1 MPTEIE
7 AKIRFDDFDL
17 MRKRLTTAG
26 AERLKSVFEVN
37 TFFDTRSRK
46 LLRYDKGLR
55 LRENKDDA
63 TGTSMFVITVKGPQ
77 LSGALKSRE
86 EHEINVEPGPAA
98 RDLLLALGYEILLA
112 FEKRRE
118 TWILDG
124 CHVELD
130 ELPVLGRF
138 VEIEG
143 PDEATVYGVRQKL
156 QLDDEPLIRTGY
168 SKMLADYLQERGTGG
183 REVRF

>member
-7 AKIRFDDFDL
+7 AKLRFDDFDL
-17 MRKRLTTAG
+17 MRKRLVAAG
-26 AERLKSVFEVN
+26 ARRRKSVFEVN
-37 TFFDTRSRK
+37 TFFDTRTQK
-46 LLRYDKGLR
+46 LLRNDKGLR

-63 TGTSMFVITVKGPQ
+63 TGKSTYVITVKGPQ

-98 RDLLLALGYEILLA
+98 RELLLALGYEVILA

-118 TWILDG
+118 TWLLDD

-130 ELPVLGRF
+130 ELPVLGKF

-143 PDEATVYGVRQKL
+143 ADDATVFGVRKKL
-156 QLDDEPLIRTGY
+156 ELDDEPLIRIGY
-168 SKMLADYLQERGTGG
+168 SKMLADYLRERGTDR

>member
-1 MPTEIE
+1 MATEIE

-17 MRKRLTTAG
+17 MRRRLAKAG
-26 AERLKSVFEVN
+26 AQRVKSVFEVN
-37 TFFDTRSRK
+37 TFFDTSSRK
-46 LLRYDKGLR
+46 LLRQDKGLR

-63 TGTSMFVITVKGPQ
+63 SGQSTFVITMKGPQ
-77 LSGALKSRE
+77 LAGALKSRE

-98 RDLLLALGYEILLA
+98 RDLLQALGYDVILA

-118 TWILDG
+118 TWMLES

-143 PDEATVYGVRQKL
+143 ADDGTVLAVRQKL
-156 QLDDEPLIRTGY
+156 QLDDEPLIRIGY